1 MGSFKVTRWGAKDL
15 ERVFR
20 DAAILATHY
29 HTAITMVVVHLRA
42 HSAAS
47 GLDFGAVALRLNPV
61 LLAECDGQT
70 AFKRLAAKVGHPETW
85 ESADYFGPRIFAVDG
100 RSDADAKR
108 TRTLGSRGS
117 RTVARADPPVCDDED
132 RWAYPYLCGPL
143 GARLIERNDGQAPTF
158 AFIEPY
164 GFKGV
169 SMSQLRQLL
178 KRRSCEVMVT
188 HMVQVSNRFKGTHE
202 F

>member
-1 MGSFKVTRWGAKDL
+1 
-15 ERVFR
+15 
-20 DAAILATHY
+20 
-29 HTAITMVVVHLRA
+29 MVVVHLRA

-108 TRTLGSRGS
+108 TRTLGSPSS